1 MMTDFCHSIK
11 LLPNQI
17 SFTQSPPM
25 LDKMVVP
32 THAKLRVT
40 QEQSHSIQDTPRI
53 ATDLQML
60 SVKQRAKNPSGSHP
74 ESKSD
79 VTVVNHQ
86 QDQFFQ
92 TAHQKVKSI
101 QSVLPNVQMETKV
114 NGEQDAARKKANTFG
129 IQSLQRLKPL
139 VTKPSDW
146 LLSRD
151 LSGLFILIH
160 INLRK
165 PK

>member
-32 THAKLRVT
+32 THAKFRVT
-40 QEQSHSIQDTPRI
+40 QEQSHNIQDTPRI

-74 ESKSD
+74 ENKSD

-86 QDQFFQ
+86 QDQFFPI
-92 TAHQKVKSI
+92 AHQKVKSI

-129 IQSLQRLKPL
+129 IQSLPKLKPL
-139 VTKPSDW
+139 VIKPSDW
-146 LLSRD
+146 PRD

>member
-1 MMTDFCHSIK
+1 VA
-11 LLPNQI
+11 Q
-17 SFTQSPPM
+17 
-25 LDKMVVP
+25 
-32 THAKLRVT
+32 THAKLPVT
-40 QEQSHSIQDTPRI
+40 QEQLHNIQDTQRI
-53 ATDLQML
+53 VTDQQML

-74 ESKSD
+74 ENKSD

-86 QDQFFQ
+86 QDRFFQ

-101 QSVLPNVQMETKV
+101 QSVLPNVQMEMKV

-139 VTKPSDW
+139 VIEPSDW
-146 LLSRD
+146 LSSRD